1 MNKNYWI
8 IPLTVGLDNNLKPLD
23 KLIYAQ
29 ILSLSKN
36 KGYCYA
42 TNNYFAKLN
51 NYLTKRT
58 IINSLKTLKM
68 YNYIKIEI
76 DNIEINNSK
85 RKIYITD
92 EEVLKKYSLS
102 IENKDNT
109 SSEKNY
115 NQNIINYNNKINN
128 KGPII
133 CYDSDDVMLWNGK
146 RCESEEA
153 TLEEMEELELLLSE
167 FKGGSNE

>member
-1 MNKNYWI
+1 MVI
-8 IPLTVGLDNNLKPLD
+8 ISKSKFKITNLEDLLKQNEIEISSPVVIDGIVTNLFITTFGNIYSVIND
-23 KLIYAQ
+23 KI
-29 ILSLSKN
+29 
-36 KGYCYA
+36 
-42 TNNYFAKLN
+42 
-51 NYLTKRT
+51 NYLNPVIDR
-58 IINSLKTLKM
+58 SG
-68 YNYIKIEI
+68 YARIKIEI
-76 DNIEINNSK
+76 DNTEVNNSK

-102 IENKDNT
+102 IENKNNT

-133 CYDSDDVMLWNGK
+133 SYDTDGVMLWNGK

-153 TLEEMEELELLLSE
+153 TLEEMKELELLLSE
-167 FKGGSNE
+167 FKGDSNE

>member
-1 MNKNYWI
+1 M
-8 IPLTVGLDNNLKPLD
+8 
-23 KLIYAQ
+23 
-29 ILSLSKN
+29 
-36 KGYCYA
+36 
-42 TNNYFAKLN
+42 
-51 NYLTKRT
+51 
-58 IINSLKTLKM
+58 
-68 YNYIKIEI
+68 
-76 DNIEINNSK
+76 
-85 RKIYITD
+85 
-92 EEVLKKYSLS
+92 KKYSLS

-133 CYDSDDVMLWNGK
+133 SYDSDDVMLLNGK